1 MRSARGPLPCRFGQS
16 RISGRL
22 PGCPLSPRPPPP
34 LLLPPR
40 PLLLPRPLPFQQPHA
55 PPPPP
60 VCPPPVSSSLF
71 SSSLSSSSLFSR
83 PSPSARQSA
92 RTTGTGTGTG
102 RGSTPRA
109 SVRHRLSSRVL
120 QCPAVGP
127 PVSFSRLSSVLQCAL
142 QCPAACPPG
151 SSSVPSADRGPC
163 PPVCQRTCGAVA
175 RGALLVGHFLWG
187 ITCGA
192 AARGA
197 SATAAADELRRG
209 QLLEGQRWWG
219 ICGSLLV
226 GHHWCILGLTCGAVA
241 RGAAT
246 PSSYLGGS
254 CS

>member
-127 PVSFSRLSSVLQCAL
+127 PVSFSRLSSVLQSAL
-142 QCPAACPPG
+142 QCPAAGPPG
-151 SSSVPSADRGPC
+151 SCSSLQPALRGPR
-163 PPVCQRTCGAVA
+163 PVSSSLPAHLWGSCSWGTSC
-175 RGALLVGHFLWG
+175 GALLVGHYLWG
-187 ITCGA
+187 SC
-192 AARGA
+192 
-197 SATAAADELRRG
+197 S
-209 QLLEGQRWWG
+209 WG
-219 ICGSLLV
+219 IC
-226 GHHWCILGLTCGAVA
+226 
-241 RGAAT
+241 
-246 PSSYLGGS
+246 YGS
-254 CS
+254 CG